1 MYQTII
7 LAPTTPV
14 FNIYRTNSADMDIYE
29 AMLLLTNLL
38 SSLSR
43 YILSNDNQHVAVIMF
58 NATLDAREFVI
69 SGEYFYQVVS
79 FIK

>member
-1 MYQTII
+1 MIFT
-7 LAPTTPV
+7 PTTPV
-14 FNIYRTNSADMDIYE
+14 FNIYRANSADMDIYE
-29 AMLLLTNLL
+29 AMLVLTNLL
-38 SSLSR
+38 SALSR

-58 NATLDAREFVI
+58 NATLDAREFVV